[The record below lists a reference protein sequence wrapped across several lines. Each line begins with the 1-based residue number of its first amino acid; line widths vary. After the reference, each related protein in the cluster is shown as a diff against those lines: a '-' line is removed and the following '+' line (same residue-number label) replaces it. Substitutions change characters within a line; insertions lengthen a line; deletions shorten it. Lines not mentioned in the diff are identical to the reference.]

1 MTKKKRTEPDDILIK
16 FIVDGDPGTKGRPRL
31 AKSGRVYTPQ
41 GTKLYQGRVLRA
53 FKGQYA
59 GEPWG
64 CPVGLSL
71 VMVCKRPS
79 VLRKRDVERG
89 WCPYSRN
96 RPDIDNCLKA
106 VMDALNG
113 HLYVD
118 DRQVCEVHASKV
130 YAAIDESPHIFVQAW
145 KCKEM

>member
-1 MTKKKRTEPDDILIK
+1 MPKKISAPKNQILVT

-41 GTKLYQGRVLRA
+41 GTKEYQNKVLRA
-53 FKGQYA
+53 FKAQHRE
-59 GEPWG
+59 EPWG
-64 CPVGLSL
+64 CPVGISL

-79 VLRKRDVERG
+79 NLRKRDVERG

-130 YAAIDESPHIFVQAW
+130 YAALDEEPHIVVQAW
-145 KCKEM
+145 KCREL